1 MRKRLYEVLTG
12 EECSKASF
20 VYACVMVA
28 FIVASLVPL
37 CFHERIEAFNALELA
52 CVVVFIVDYI
62 LRWATADLKLH
73 KGARSFLMYPFT
85 PMAIIDLVSIIP
97 FFFALDPT
105 LRTLRAVS
113 LLRTFRAFRFLRYS
127 RGLALVGRAIE
138 RQAVPLFFVCL
149 LTVGY
154 VFVSAIVMFNTEP
167 QTFSTYFD
175 AVYWA
180 VVTLATIGYG
190 DFHPVTEVGRFISML
205 SALFGVG
212 IVALPASIIT
222 AGYLEVM
229 QELQEKRKRG
239 LSDAEPSGDAS

>member
-52 CVVVFIVDYI
+52 CVVVFVVDYI

-85 PMAIIDLVSIIP
+85 LMAIIDLVSIIP

-113 LLRTFRAFRFLRYS
+113 LLRTFRAFRLLRYS
-127 RGLALVGRAIE
+127 RGLALVGRAIK

-229 QELQEKRKRG
+229 QELQENRKRG
-239 LSDAEPSGDAS
+239 LSDAESSGDAS